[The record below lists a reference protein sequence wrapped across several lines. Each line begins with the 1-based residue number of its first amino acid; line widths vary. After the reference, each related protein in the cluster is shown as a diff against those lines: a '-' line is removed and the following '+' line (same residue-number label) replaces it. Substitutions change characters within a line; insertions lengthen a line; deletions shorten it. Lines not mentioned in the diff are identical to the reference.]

1 MLSQILI
8 KILETKRKKKK
19 KTTFT
24 ILDSRFPRTHKT
36 MPKLIILYIRIYT
49 VISDI

>member
-19 KTTFT
+19 ETSFT
-24 ILDSRFPRTHKT
+24 ISDSRFPKTHKT
-36 MPKLIILYIRIYT
+36 MPKLIILYTRIYT
-49 VISDI
+49 VIRDI

>member
-19 KTTFT
+19 KTFT